1 MPSRS
6 TNQRSVILPFID
18 KGWKHS
24 IEWMSDQSIY
34 WINLWLFPQTPTALT
49 FIKAAQIGE
58 EEVSVVETH
67 STTPTCQ
74 LIVKNPVAYAK
85 SA

>member
-1 MPSRS
+1 M
-6 TNQRSVILPFID
+6 
-18 KGWKHS
+18 
-24 IEWMSDQSIY
+24 
-34 WINLWLFPQTPTALT
+34 FPQTPTALT
-49 FIKAAQIGE
+49 FIKTAQIGE

-85 SA
+85 SAQFSVQELYYKLVFF